1 MKTKTGIAGFTYKAL
16 ALAVALG
23 ASGYVVAENSS
34 SKTEKMYSNEQAQ
47 DMKMSANA
55 SQSATKHES
64 KYDGDNVKS
73 EVREAWIEG
82 KLETAFLLNGHLNNF
97 TIDSEVDGNSVE
109 LEGEVESDID
119 KELAEQIALSVDGI
133 EHVNNELK
141 VVPEGKTKNDDQD
154 MGESNDRSFSQRVD
168 DATLTAEIKMKLLAN
183 SNTQGLKIN
192 VDTWKGKVTLK
203 GTVASSTE
211 KDLAEKLVG
220 NVDGVVDV
228 KNELRAK

>member
-34 SKTEKMYSNEQAQ
+34 AKTEKTHSTEQAQ
-47 DMKMSANA
+47 DTNMLAG
-55 SQSATKHES
+55 ES
-64 KYDGDNVKS
+64 KYDMDKVKS
-73 EVREAWIEG
+73 DVREAWLDG
-82 KLETAFLLNGHLNNF
+82 KVETALLLNRHLNNF

-141 VVPEGKTKNDDQD
+141 VVPEGKTKNDGHDKN
-154 MGESNDRSFSQRVD
+154 NDRSFSC
-168 DATLTAEIKMKLLAN
+168 LLYT
-183 SNTQGLKIN
+183 SPSPR
-192 VDTWKGKVTLK
+192 D
-203 GTVASSTE
+203 
-211 KDLAEKLVG
+211 
-220 NVDGVVDV
+220 
-228 KNELRAK
+228 

>member
-23 ASGYVVAENSS
+23 ASGYVMAENSS
-34 SKTEKMYSNEQAQ
+34 SKY
-47 DMKMSANA
+47 DMDNA
-55 SQSATKHES
+55 
-64 KYDGDNVKS
+64 KS
-73 EVREAWIEG
+73 DVREAWLDG
-82 KLETAFLLNGHLNNF
+82 KLETAFLLNRHLNNF

-141 VVPEGKTKNDDQD
+141 VVPESKTKNDDQEMD
-154 MGESNDRSFSQRVD
+154 ENNDRSFSQQVD
-168 DATLTAEIKMKLLAN
+168 DATLTAEIKMELLAN

-192 VDTWKGKVTLK
+192 VDTRKGKVTLK

-211 KDLAEKLVG
+211 KDLAEKLAG
-220 NVDGVVDV
+220 NVDGVVGV